1 MKNVFVPTD
10 NVARFTSA
18 MRILEDTRKGQPGL
32 AVVYGRAGRGK
43 TVAATSW
50 YAERGGFFLRVWQDW
65 TQFSFLQALCF
76 EVAGERPHGAHQ
88 CKTRICEALGRRE
101 GQPRTIY
108 VDEAD
113 RLHPGRIED
122 LRDIHDVTGCPVV
135 LIGEEQLYP
144 SLGAKRRIWSRV
156 TQRVEFGPVKD
167 EDVLVFASQAAD
179 LRLTPEA
186 ASLVA
191 KKAEGDFRTVYR
203 LVQELERMAQAA
215 QSSDITAD
223 HARRLNGVR

>member
-10 NVARFTSA
+10 NVAKFQAA

-43 TVAATSW
+43 TVAATAW

-65 TQFSFLQALCF
+65 TQHSFLQALCF
-76 EVAGERPHGAHQ
+76 EACGERPHGAHL
-88 CKTRICEALGRRE
+88 CKTKIVEALGRLE

-113 RLHPGRIED
+113 RLHAGRIED

-135 LIGEEQLYP
+135 LIGEEGLYP
-144 SLGAKRRIWSRV
+144 SMGAKRRVWSRV
-156 TQRVEFGPVKD
+156 TQRVEFGAVKD
-167 EDVLVFASQAAD
+167 EDVMVFAAQAAD
-179 LRLTPEA
+179 LRLSPEA
-186 ASLVA
+186 CSLVA
-191 KKAEGDFRTVYR
+191 KKAEGDFRLVYR
-203 LVQELERMAQAA
+203 VVQDLERLAQAA
-215 QSSDITAD
+215 DTSDITAE
-223 HARRLNGVR
+223 HVRRLNGGR